1 MRVRL
6 DAVQGDRA
14 AGVLL
19 GAACGDALGVPY
31 EFGVRTLED
40 DPRMLGGG
48 LGDYAPGEYSDD
60 TQMAV
65 CIADVAATGADLR
78 TPEALDRIARNFV
91 TWRTNGA
98 TDIGNQTAAVLDRVQ
113 DLPDDGLGAAMAEAA
128 ADLHRRTGHTA
139 GNGSL
144 MRTAPVALAYLGDP
158 RGLAEAARAVS
169 DLTHHDPLAGDGC
182 VIWCEAVRQAVLGG
196 TFSGVRAGLALIP
209 AERRDQWTSWLDE
222 AQQFPPDHFPDNG
235 FVAAALQAAWSAIRR
250 TPVPEQDDPARSI
263 FRCDHFRDGLYAAVR
278 AGNDTDTVA
287 AIAGALLGARWGAS
301 GIPLQWQR
309 LAHGWGGHRSA
320 DLIRMA
326 LLTAGG
332 GRADRVGWPGCDRMM
347 PPIDRSL
354 MTTHPDDDGVVLGN
368 LLTDAVESGV
378 DAIVSLCRVGRQQFA
393 KVPAENQVQVWLVD
407 QPGAN
412 ANTAFALDQAA
423 RMVATMRDEGHKVL
437 LHCAAGQSRTP
448 AVAAR
453 YAMLRAGHSGS
464 TALSEM
470 RELIADHG
478 YVVNSELRRVV
489 EAFG

>member
-1 MRVRL
+1 MRVGL

-31 EFGVRTLED
+31 EFGVRTLEG

-78 TPEALDRIARNFV
+78 TPGALDRIARNFV
-91 TWRTNGA
+91 TWRTDGA

-113 DLPDDGLGAAMAEAA
+113 DLPDDGLGAAMAAAA

-144 MRTAPVALAYLGDP
+144 MRTAPVALAYLDDP

-182 VIWCEAVRQAVLGG
+182 VIWCEAIRQAVLDG
-196 TFSGVRAGLALIP
+196 TFSGVRAALELIP
-209 AERRDQWTSWLDE
+209 AERRDQWASWLDE
-222 AQQFPPDHFPDNG
+222 AQRFPPDHFPNNG
-235 FVAAALQAAWSAIRR
+235 FVGAALQAAWSAISR
-250 TPVPEQDDPARSI
+250 TPVPERDDPARGV

-301 GIPLQWQR
+301 DIPLSWQR
-309 LAHGWGGHRSA
+309 LVHGWGGHRSA
-320 DLIRMA
+320 DLIRTA
-326 LLTAGG
+326 RLTAEG
-332 GRADRVGWPGCDRMM
+332 GRADDTSR
-347 PPIDRSL
+347 
-354 MTTHPDDDGVVLGN
+354 
-368 LLTDAVESGV
+368 AVP
-378 DAIVSLCRVGRQQFA
+378 Q
-393 KVPAENQVQVWLVD
+393 
-407 QPGAN
+407 
-412 ANTAFALDQAA
+412 
-423 RMVATMRDEGHKVL
+423 
-437 LHCAAGQSRTP
+437 
-448 AVAAR
+448 
-453 YAMLRAGHSGS
+453 
-464 TALSEM
+464 
-470 RELIADHG
+470 
-478 YVVNSELRRVV
+478 
-489 EAFG
+489 